1 MNNTLSG
8 LGVAMVTPFNAKGGV
23 DLPSLQR
30 LTENL
35 ISGAC
40 DFLVVLGT
48 TAETPTLSEEEQRRV
63 VDFILEVNA
72 KRKPVVVG
80 LAGNNT
86 SELCKRIESFDLT
99 GVDAVLSAC
108 PYYNKPSQAGL
119 IAHFEAVAN
128 ASSSPIILYN
138 VPSRTGCNLE
148 ADSTLKLANH
158 PNIIAIKEASG
169 DLDQIDAILLNRP
182 TGFKVFSGDDALTL
196 AMIAS
201 GADGVISV
209 IGNAIPDIFGTMVHQ
224 ALFGQV
230 NEARATHLGL
240 VPLIEAIFKEG
251 NPAGIKAM
259 LEQIGIC
266 DEYVRLPLVPATPAL
281 KKLIYTRMAEL
292 NVTIA

>member
-1 MNNTLSG
+1 
-8 LGVAMVTPFNAKGGV
+8 MVTPFNEKGGI
-23 DLPSLQR
+23 DLPALQR

-35 ISGAC
+35 VNGAC

-63 VDFILEVNA
+63 LDFVLEVNA
-72 KRKPVVVG
+72 KRKPVIVG

-86 SELCKRIESFDLT
+86 AELCRRIASFDLL

-108 PYYNKPSQAGL
+108 PYYSKPTQAGL
-119 IAHFEAVAN
+119 IAHFEAVAD
-128 ASSSPIILYN
+128 ASSRPVILYN

-148 ADSTLKLANH
+148 AESTLHLANN
-158 PNIIAIKEASG
+158 PNIVAIKEASG
-169 DLDQIDAILLNRP
+169 NLVQIDSILLNRP
-182 TGFKVFSGDDALTL
+182 SGFKVFSGDDALTL
-196 AMIAS
+196 AMISA

-224 ALFGQV
+224 ALFGQI
-230 NEARATHLGL
+230 NEARATHLSL
-240 VPLIEAIFKEG
+240 APIVEAIFKEG

-266 DEYVRLPLVPATPAL
+266 EDYVRLPLVSATPEL
-281 KKLIYTRMAEL
+281 KKIIYTQIAEL

>member
-1 MNNTLSG
+1 
-8 LGVAMVTPFNAKGGV
+8 MVTPFNEKGGI
-23 DLPSLQR
+23 DLPALQR

-35 ISGAC
+35 VNGAC

-63 VDFILEVNA
+63 LDFILEVNA
-72 KRKPVVVG
+72 KRKPVIVG

-86 SELCKRIESFDLT
+86 AELCKRIASFDLS

-108 PYYNKPSQAGL
+108 PYYSKPTQAGL
-119 IAHFEAVAN
+119 IAHFEAVSD
-128 ASSSPIILYN
+128 ASSRPVILYN
-138 VPSRTGCNLE
+138 VPARTGCNLE
-148 ADSTLKLANH
+148 AESTLHLANN
-158 PNIIAIKEASG
+158 PNIVAIKEASG
-169 DLDQIDAILLNRP
+169 NLAQIDAILLNRP
-182 TGFKVFSGDDALTL
+182 SGFKVFSGDDALTL
-196 AMIAS
+196 AMISS

-224 ALFGQV
+224 ALFGQI
-230 NEARATHLGL
+230 NEARATHLSL
-240 VPLIEAIFKEG
+240 APIVEAIFKEG

-266 DEYVRLPLVPATPAL
+266 EDYVRLPLVSATPEL
-281 KKLIYTRMAEL
+281 KKLIYTRIAEL

>member
-8 LGVAMVTPFNAKGGV
+8 LGVAMVTPFNEKGGI
-23 DLPSLQR
+23 DFPALQR

-35 ISGAC
+35 VNAAC

-63 VDFILEVNA
+63 LDFILEVNA

-86 SELCKRIESFDLT
+86 AALCKRIESFDLS

-108 PYYNKPSQAGL
+108 PYYNKPTQAGL

-128 ASSSPIILYN
+128 ASSQPVILYN

-148 ADSTLKLANH
+148 AASTLHLANN
-158 PNIIAIKEASG
+158 PNIVAIKEASG
-169 DLDQIDAILLNRP
+169 NLVQIDSILLNRP
-182 TGFKVFSGDDALTL
+182 SGFKVFSGDDALTL

-224 ALFGQV
+224 SLFGQI
-230 NEARATHLGL
+230 NEARATHLSL
-240 VPLIEAIFKEG
+240 TPIVEAIFKEG

-266 DEYVRLPLVPATPAL
+266 EAHVRLPLVSATPEL
-281 KKLIYTRMAEL
+281 KKLIYAQIAEL

>member
-99 GVDAVLSAC
+99 GVDAILSAC
-108 PYYNKPSQAGL
+108 PY
-119 IAHFEAVAN
+119 
-128 ASSSPIILYN
+128 
-138 VPSRTGCNLE
+138 
-148 ADSTLKLANH
+148 
-158 PNIIAIKEASG
+158 
-169 DLDQIDAILLNRP
+169 
-182 TGFKVFSGDDALTL
+182 
-196 AMIAS
+196 
-201 GADGVISV
+201 
-209 IGNAIPDIFGTMVHQ
+209 
-224 ALFGQV
+224 
-230 NEARATHLGL
+230 
-240 VPLIEAIFKEG
+240 
-251 NPAGIKAM
+251 
-259 LEQIGIC
+259 
-266 DEYVRLPLVPATPAL
+266 
-281 KKLIYTRMAEL
+281 
-292 NVTIA
+292 